1 MIAVKLNRRREHWQ
15 FFLALLLK
23 DLLVKERKGKELSFI
38 DNVVYILWLDN
49 VFIGHKLVFSE
60 AYQDDRNSPYT
71 IIDRVRI
78 DEIITDA
85 SGLRSYMLPQEEV
98 DRIERL
104 LRGGDNSDID
114 SGDELVEHEK

>member
-1 MIAVKLNRRREHWQ
+1 MARH
-15 FFLALLLK
+15 
-23 DLLVKERKGKELSFI
+23 
-38 DNVVYILWLDN
+38 DNSDTN
-49 VFIGHKLVFSE
+49 DKFVFSE
-60 AYQDDRNSPYT
+60 AYGDDTNSPYT
-71 IIDRVRI
+71 IIDLVRI

>member
-49 VFIGHKLVFSE
+49 VYIGYKLVFSE
-60 AYQDDRNSPYT
+60 AYRDDRNSPHT
-71 IIDRVRI
+71 IMDRARI
-78 DEIITDA
+78 DEIINDA
-85 SGLRSYMLPQEEV
+85 SGLRSYKVAPSRE
-98 DRIERL
+98 
-104 LRGGDNSDID
+104 
-114 SGDELVEHEK
+114 SG